1 MKSHKDSKWR
11 HSLKKKLLGKC
22 LYFTGPNPTCPSAG
36 MFGEVRAGAARAI
49 CKVSAGQLE
58 GRQLCGCKAQGLCS
72 ERVMMLEQVPEG
84 TA

>member
-1 MKSHKDSKWR
+1 MYVLHWSQSHLPLCWVVYS
-11 HSLKKKLLGKC
+11 
-22 LYFTGPNPTCPSAG
+22 
-36 MFGEVRAGAARAI
+36 GEIRAGAARAI

-84 TA
+84 TAWLHGGSLMPSPKA